1 MNIASNI
8 NTTVTPGIT
17 PFVNPTN
24 FPAARFFDLSTLLNI
39 IIPNLVIA
47 AAILF
52 AGMLAYGGFMFM
64 RSTGKAEDIKKAQQV
79 IIYAVAGLI
88 IVLSSFLLVKLI
100 ASIFDIRELP
110 F

>member
-8 NTTVTPGIT
+8 NTTIT
-17 PFVNPTN
+17 PFVNSTN

-39 IIPNLVIA
+39 IIPNLVIF

-52 AGMLAYGGFMFM
+52 IGMLAYGGFMFM
-64 RSTGKAEDIKKAQQV
+64 KSTGKAEDLKKAQQV
-79 IIYAVAGLI
+79 IIYAIAGLL

-100 ASIFDIRELP
+100 ASIFDIQQLP